1 MEIYNEQVTDLL
13 SADENIL
20 KIRED
25 SVSIF
30 VSFLTVW

>member
-13 SADENIL
+13 SAEENIL

-25 SVSIF
+25 SVSK
-30 VSFLTVW
+30 L